1 MPAYMVCTMR
11 ITDPQTYREY
21 TALTPAIVKRHGGRF
36 LTRGDEVVTVE
47 GETFTDRMVILEF
60 PDQATA
66 QAWYDDPAYQ
76 DASQFRRAASSAGRM
91 MLQTGRANTG
101 DPDPIV

>member
-1 MPAYMVCTMR
+1 MVCTMR
-11 ITDPQTYREY
+11 ITDPDTYRKY
-21 TALTPAIVKRHGGRF
+21 TALTPAIVERHGGRF

-60 PDQATA
+60 PDRQAA
-66 QAWYDDPAYQ
+66 QGWYDDPAYQ

-91 MLQTGRANTG
+91 MLQAGRTNTG
-101 DPDPIV
+101 NPDPIV